1 MTFKVLA
8 PYVTMRVKDAST
20 GSHVLLGFYAGAPVP
35 EAAVQEDVDRLV
47 RKGMVVDE
55 SAPEADLVAVP
66 AGTPIP
72 GEPPNVPVTDQPTGG
87 GSIQDRVGRALAA
100 ADQSEEPK
108 RPHGN
113 AGKQAWVEYAVARR
127 DEGVSEEDARAVAEQ
142 MTKEDLVAELG
153 QK

>member
-1 MTFKVLA
+1 MYKVLW
-8 PYVTMRVKDAST
+8 PYVTIKTRTDAGT
-20 GSHVLLGFYAGAPVP
+20 VLREFYAGAPVP
-35 EAAVQEDVDRLV
+35 DNADPDDRDRLL
-47 RKGMVVDE
+47 RKGAIVDE
-55 SAPEADLVAVP
+55 SAPEAELVAVP

-72 GEPPNVPVTDQPTGG
+72 GEPPNVPVTEQPAGG
-87 GSIQDRVGRALAA
+87 GSVQDRVDRALTAVDDA
-100 ADQSEEPK
+100 SAGPK

-113 AGKQAWVEYAVARR
+113 AGKAAWVDYAVARR

>member
-1 MTFKVLA
+1 MYKVLW
-8 PYVTMRVKDAST
+8 PYITIRTRTDAGGT
-20 GSHVLLGFYAGAPVP
+20 VLREFYAGAPVP
-35 EAAVQEDVDRLV
+35 DNADPDDRDRLL
-47 RKGMVVDE
+47 RKGAIVDE

-72 GEPPNVPVTDQPTGG
+72 GEPPNVPVTEQPAGG
-87 GSIQDRVGRALAA
+87 GSVQERVERALTAVDDA
-100 ADQSEEPK
+100 SAGPK

-113 AGKQAWVEYAVARR
+113 AGKAAWVDYAVARR

>member
-1 MTFKVLA
+1 MYKVLW
-8 PYVTMRVKDAST
+8 PYVTIKTRTDAGT
-20 GSHVLLGFYAGAPVP
+20 VLREFYAGAPVP
-35 EAAVQEDVDRLV
+35 ENADPADRDRLL
-47 RKGMVVDE
+47 RKGAIVDE
-55 SAPEADLVAVP
+55 SAPEAELVAVP

-72 GEPPNVPVTDQPTGG
+72 GEPPNVPVTEQPTGA
-87 GSIQDRVGRALAA
+87 GSVQERVDRALAA
-100 ADQSEEPK
+100 VGDSSGEPK

-113 AGKQAWVEYAVARR
+113 AGKAAWVDYAVARR